1 VRDRLVATG
10 EIQDRSDGCRAAVR
24 AFRPRRV
31 LPASL
36 AASLLTV
43 AGAIVAAQVI
53 SARLGH
59 PVLHPELTARFLH
72 SLTWSDPE
80 LMAAGGGLMLAGLA
94 LVLAAVLPGRT
105 GTAALAGDDP
115 RFITGLVRSS
125 LRADLHST
133 VVGVA
138 GVDTATVRL
147 RGRLRPR
154 VEIRAVTDFRN
165 AGNLGEL
172 VADAVRDRLEDLD
185 PVRVPK
191 VAVRVACRK
200 R

>member
-1 VRDRLVATG
+1 
-10 EIQDRSDGCRAAVR
+10 
-24 AFRPRRV
+24 V

-43 AGAIVAAQVI
+43 AGAAVAAQVI

-59 PVLHPELTARFLH
+59 PVLHPEITVRFLH
-72 SLTWSDPE
+72 TLTWSDPE
-80 LMAAGGGLMLAGLA
+80 LMAAGGGLMLAGLS

-125 LRADLHST
+125 LRADLRST
-133 VVGVA
+133 VLGVA

-147 RGRLRPR
+147 RGFPQSGKPRRAGGRRRTRPAGGPGSRTGPRGRGARRLP
-154 VEIRAVTDFRN
+154 
-165 AGNLGEL
+165 
-172 VADAVRDRLEDLD
+172 
-185 PVRVPK
+185 
-191 VAVRVACRK
+191 
-200 R
+200 

>member
-1 VRDRLVATG
+1 M
-10 EIQDRSDGCRAAVR
+10 
-24 AFRPRRV
+24 
-31 LPASL
+31 
-36 AASLLTV
+36 AASLLAV
-43 AGAIVAAQVI
+43 AGATVAAQVI

-59 PVLHPELTARFLH
+59 PVLHPEITVRFLH
-72 SLTWSDPE
+72 TLTWSDPE
-80 LMAAGGGLMLAGLA
+80 LMAAGGGLMLAGLS

-115 RFITGLVRSS
+115 RFIAGLGRSS
-125 LRADLHST
+125 LRADLHFT
-133 VVGVA
+133 ALAVA
-138 GVDTATVRL
+138 GVHTATVRL

-154 VEIRAVTDFRN
+154 VEIRAVTDFHN

-185 PVRVPK
+185 PVRVPE
-191 VAVRVACRK
+191 VTVRVTCK